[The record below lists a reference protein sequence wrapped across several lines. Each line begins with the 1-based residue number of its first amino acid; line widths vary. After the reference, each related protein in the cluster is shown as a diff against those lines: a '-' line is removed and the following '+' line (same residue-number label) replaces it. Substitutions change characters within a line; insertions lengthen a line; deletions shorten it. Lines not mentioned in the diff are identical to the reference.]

1 MTNPARESPE
11 PTGGPLSL
19 QLEAPIAAA
28 LATVERNLLTF
39 ADVYPHDATENGVYP
54 PRQARKGYP
63 PGSHTGWTTGF
74 WAGMLWLAYELSR
87 SAATASTLGDAGSRY
102 RVAAEVQVGRFANRL
117 EHQIDVD
124 HHDIGFLY
132 SLSCVAAWRLSQS
145 QLGYQTALR
154 AADQLMTRFL
164 DKPGVLQ
171 AWGTLDDPEQRGRT
185 IVDSL
190 MNLPLLFWATEQ
202 TGSTRYASAATRHA
216 ETLMRDLV
224 RRDGST
230 YHTFYFDVATGAPLY
245 GRTHQGHRD
254 ESTWS
259 RGQAW
264 AMYGFALAYRYTRDE
279 RFLRTAER
287 VSEVFLQHT
296 PSDTIAYW
304 DFDFADGSPEPRDS
318 SASAIAACGLHELA
332 RWTHSAHHQ
341 AAAEKIAQT
350 LVQRCAPHAANP
362 SNALLLHGTQNRNTQ
377 TGVDEANLWGD
388 YFYLEALTRLSHPA
402 WTPYW

>member
-1 MTNPARESPE
+1 MNL
-11 PTGGPLSL
+11 PTKGPPRDSADGPLPLHL
-19 QLEAPIAAA
+19 QAPIAAA
-28 LATVERNLLTF
+28 MATIDRNLLAF
-39 ADVYPHDATENGVYP
+39 ADVYPHDATEHGVYP

-87 SAATASTLGDAGSRY
+87 SDRY

-117 EHQIDVD
+117 DRKIDVD

-132 SLSCVAAWRLSQS
+132 SLSCVAAWRLTRNEHAR
-145 QLGYQTALR
+145 QTALS

-245 GRTHQGHRD
+245 GRTHQGQRD

-332 RWTHSAHHQ
+332 RWTHSAHHHTV
-341 AAAEKIAQT
+341 AEDIVQT
-350 LVQRCAPHAANP
+350 LVQCCAPNPANH
-362 SNALLLHGTQNRNTQ
+362 SDALLLHGTQNRNTQ